1 MCIMPA
7 SRMTS
12 AVRLLTHWFAR
23 SRWLIASS
31 NTNSE
36 LSRDSGVLP
45 PGEPKLRLVWF
56 AEARA
61 FDKKL
66 LISLASPR
74 VGLEDAL
81 SLSNVGATKWRF
93 GGVGAAL
100 RGEFDRT
107 VRGVG
112 TESDD
117 CVWLSELEKSL
128 SLSSLIEDGEA
139 RLSNIN
145 VSFVKEVASRKSK
158 SRCLSSQEGSGTAD
172 PWRLGSHWVGTA
184 SFTSQDWLSALSTLD
199 VRRGSGGG
207 GTPRGSGGGAA
218 FIFQS

>member
-1 MCIMPA
+1 MLVLP
-7 SRMTS
+7 
-12 AVRLLTHWFAR
+12 
-23 SRWLIASS
+23 
-31 NTNSE
+31 
-36 LSRDSGVLP
+36 SGVSVA
-45 PGEPKLRLVWF
+45 LVQ
-56 AEARA
+56 
-61 FDKKL
+61 L
-66 LISLASPR
+66 C
-74 VGLEDAL
+74 G
-81 SLSNVGATKWRF
+81 
-93 GGVGAAL
+93 
-100 RGEFDRT
+100 GEFERT

-128 SLSSLIEDGEA
+128 SLSSLIEDGDA

-172 PWRLGSHWVGTA
+172 PWRLGSHWVGTTV